1 MTAAADARN
10 ALLARKSDERQTAAS
25 AREHLVRELL
35 RATEWRA
42 KAGASAF
49 PHPSLTQDV
58 PSKEALQIYLAAS
71 TDGAFLSLAFS
82 LESTPEPEPEPE
94 PELEPTPIA
103 SPPTPAP
110 IIVPALADTIEPS
123 APSPAVKTEE
133 DDTLM
138 DSDAEGEEV
147 ADRSEPEEE
156 DSHTGQEILR
166 GPPPQPPAVI
176 PPIVPISM
184 ADTPADS
191 TSTPDEDV
199 EMEPATPADPLPFA
213 PPAQQQQPPS
223 SPPAKASSPAPAPT
237 PSPQRPRALSFKFDP
252 NKPTNAPR
260 PLSPPERD
268 TRVPSVDTIR
278 SLLFPTSPTIATA
291 PSTAPATTAEPV
303 AEPALPQTP
312 HTPHTPHTRIPPA
325 SVSSPTTPKPL
336 TTPYT
341 ASLPPL
347 PPLPADLSRKVAG
360 VKLRRRGAAG
370 AAAGGVNWGGSG
382 VWGIGGGGSGGA
394 GGGMGVMGPGGGG
407 VQAPAPGT
415 NAAPSSTGMELLRW
429 QAVLQIN
436 PAHAFARRPT
446 KCVTTHE
453 WRVLRHE
460 LEYTRAMQRIE
471 QLKLDGAW
479 SFRQPKK
486 QREPVMS
493 KTHWDY
499 SMDGMKWLQVD
510 LREERRWKTMLAL
523 KPAHAVRERHAA
535 PAGSERKAAIQCGQ
549 RICTPAEHSKLQA
562 ERDARHYVG
571 MMKRRQ
577 EIYQQAVA
585 AGRPVSRMPAGLVNI
600 PLNNRV
606 RAGSDRQLGS
616 QPKLNCGPPLKSS
629 KFAVPHD

>member
-1 MTAAADARN
+1 MYR
-10 ALLARKSDERQTAAS
+10 
-25 AREHLVRELL
+25 
-35 RATEWRA
+35 
-42 KAGASAF
+42 
-49 PHPSLTQDV
+49 
-58 PSKEALQIYLAAS
+58 
-71 TDGAFLSLAFS
+71 
-82 LESTPEPEPEPE
+82 PEPEPE

-110 IIVPALADTIEPS
+110 IIVPPLADAIEPS
-123 APSPAVKTEE
+123 APSPAVKTKE
-133 DDTLM
+133 DDALM

-156 DSHTGQEILR
+156 GDVCAGQDMSR
-166 GPPPQPPAVI
+166 GPPPPPIAAAII
-176 PPIVPISM
+176 PPIVPISV

-268 TRVPSVDTIR
+268 TRVPSVDTIQ
-278 SLLFPTSPTIATA
+278 SLLFPTSPTVATA

-312 HTPHTPHTRIPPA
+312 HTPHTPHTRIPPT

-347 PPLPADLSRKVAG
+347 PPLPANLSRKVAG

-407 VQAPAPGT
+407 AQGWWASIAGSSFLLRVLCSFFMGDASVGGQAPAPGT

-460 LEYTRAMQRIE
+460 LEYARAMQRIE
-471 QLKLDGAW
+471 QVKLDGAW

-486 QREPVMS
+486 QRGPVMS

-499 SMDGMKWLQVD
+499 LMDEMKWLQLD
-510 LREERRWKTMLAL
+510 FREERRWKTVLAFEV
-523 KPAHAVRERHAA
+523 AHAVREWQAA
-535 PAGSERKAAIQCGQ
+535 PARSEERKAMC
-549 RICTPAEHSKLQA
+549 
-562 ERDARHYVG
+562 VG
-571 MMKRRQ
+571 
-577 EIYQQAVA
+577 
-585 AGRPVSRMPAGLVNI
+585 
-600 PLNNRV
+600 
-606 RAGSDRQLGS
+606 
-616 QPKLNCGPPLKSS
+616 
-629 KFAVPHD
+629 